1 MKGGTVT
8 TSTDTRL
15 PIDDLRSAIS
25 GRVIRPGDEGYDDD
39 RHVLLAT
46 APDAHPALIVRPV
59 DAADVARSID
69 FAREHGLEIAVQSGG
84 HSGAGHGTTDGG
96 LLLHLGD
103 LTSRDIDA
111 EAKTVWAGAGQTAA
125 ELSGALSP
133 LGLVIGFGDTG
144 SVGIGGITLGGGVG
158 YLVRKYGLTID
169 NLLAAEIVT
178 ADGEI
183 HVVDATHEPDLF
195 WAVRGGAGNVGV
207 ATRFQYRLHTL
218 PQVVGGMLLLPATP
232 ETVHGIVRLC
242 EAAPEELSAIIN
254 VMPVPPMPFVPAEWH
269 GKLGIMALMTYAGEP
284 DAAGPVLAPFRALA
298 EPIADMLRPM
308 AYVEMFPPEDPSYHP
323 VATSRTF
330 FMDAVDA
337 ATAKLIVDR
346 LEAHMADTDAMM
358 VAAQLRVLGGAAGR
372 VPADA
377 TAYAH
382 RDARI
387 MGNVAVLVTAADDL
401 PAHVPWVESLTADLR
416 RDDHRAYVNFL
427 SDEGEE
433 RVRDAY
439 PGATWDRLAA
449 IKRRY
454 DPDNRFHRNQNVP
467 PA

>member
-1 MKGGTVT
+1 
-8 TSTDTRL
+8 
-15 PIDDLRSAIS
+15 
-25 GRVIRPGDEGYDDD
+25 
-39 RHVLLAT
+39 
-46 APDAHPALIVRPV
+46 VRPA
-59 DAADVARSID
+59 DAAEVAHVVTLARETGLELAVRGGGHSYAGYGTSEGGIVLDLSDLNGIQID
-69 FAREHGLEIAVQSGG
+69 IAGRKAWAEGGVTAGQYTRAAGEHGLA
-84 HSGAGHGTTDGG
+84 T
-96 LLLHLGD
+96 
-103 LTSRDIDA
+103 
-111 EAKTVWAGAGQTAA
+111 
-125 ELSGALSP
+125 
-133 LGLVIGFGDTG
+133 GFGDTG

-232 ETVHGIVRLC
+232 ETIHGIVRLC

-254 VMPVPPMPFVPAEWH
+254 VMPVPPMPFVRAEWH

-308 AYVEMFPPEDPSYHP
+308 PYVEMFPPEDPSYHP
-323 VATSRTF
+323 IATSRTF

-337 ATAKLIVDR
+337 ATAERIVDR
-346 LEAHMADTDAMM
+346 LEAHMADSNAMM

-416 RDDHRAYVNFL
+416 GDDHRAYVNFL

-439 PGATWDRLAA
+439 PGGTWDRLAA